1 VANEWKSAVVKRMT
15 DGVAYLFKVNGVTW
29 VRGTGTFTDAHTLAV
44 TGGENVTFTSAI
56 LATGS
61 SPWAGRSTSPTGNP
75 LVAFRWQRFPWRIR
89 PVLPAQVE
97 PAEQEMKVGGI
108 AVLVARCSP

>member
-56 LATGS
+56 LATARRPGSADRRPQQETHSWHFGGSGSPGESGQYYPRRS
-61 SPWAGRSTSPTGNP
+61 SPLSR
-75 LVAFRWQRFPWRIR
+75 R
-89 PVLPAQVE
+89 
-97 PAEQEMKVGGI
+97 
-108 AVLVARCSP
+108 